1 MDFSIILWA
10 FVIFILLQPLL
21 KQLILERLRQRKIS
35 QIERARRSRVILLIH
50 REERLTLL
58 GLPIVRYLDMSDSE
72 EVMRAIQL
80 TDPNMP
86 LDVILHTP
94 GGLYLAATQIALAL
108 SGHKG
113 KVTVFVPHYAMSG
126 GTLIALAADE
136 ILMCRHSVLGPLEPQ
151 VEGLPAVS
159 LLRVVDQKPIAE
171 IDDETLIL
179 ADIAQ
184 KALAQLE
191 QTTTRLL
198 AVRMEET
205 RAAELAKTFTNGR
218 WTHDYAIT
226 ANEARALGLPVR
238 IEMPPE
244 VLELL
249 ALYPQP
255 IRGMPSVE
263 YLPSPHSRNAKM
275 KR

>member
-1 MDFSIILWA
+1 MDLSIILWA
-10 FVIFILLQPLL
+10 FVIFVLLQPLL
-21 KQLILERLRQRKIS
+21 RQFIRERLRQRKIS
-35 QIERARRSRVILLIH
+35 QIERARGSRVILLVH

-58 GLPIVRYLDMSDSE
+58 GLPIIRYLDMNNSE
-72 EVMRAIQL
+72 EVMRAVQL

-86 LDVILHTP
+86 LDMVLHTP

-113 KVTVFVPHYAMSG
+113 KVTIFVPHYAMSG

-136 ILMCRHSVLGPLEPQ
+136 IVMCRHSVLGPLEPQ

-159 LLRVVDQKPIAE
+159 LLRVIEQKPIAE
-171 IDDETLIL
+171 IDDETLVL
-179 ADIAQ
+179 ADVAQ

-191 QTTTRLL
+191 QTATQLL
-198 AVRMEET
+198 TDRMGAT
-205 RAAELAKTFTNGR
+205 RAAELAKTLTNGR

-226 ANEARALGLPVR
+226 AAEARELGLPVKT
-238 IEMPPE
+238 EMPPE

-255 IRGMPSVE
+255 IRGVPSVE
-263 YLPSPHSRNAKM
+263 YLPSPHSRNTK
-275 KR
+275 

>member
-1 MDFSIILWA
+1 MDLSIILWA
-10 FVIFILLQPLL
+10 FVIFVLLQPLL
-21 KQLILERLRQRKIS
+21 RQFILERLRQRKIS
-35 QIERARRSRVILLIH
+35 QIERARGSRVILLVH

-58 GLPIVRYLDMSDSE
+58 GLPIIRYLDMNDSE
-72 EVMRAIQL
+72 EVMRAVQL

-86 LDVILHTP
+86 LDMVLHTP

-113 KVTVFVPHYAMSG
+113 KVTIFVPHYAMSG

-136 ILMCRHSVLGPLEPQ
+136 IVMSRHSVLGPLEPQ

-159 LLRVVDQKPIAE
+159 LLRVIEQKPIAE
-171 IDDETLIL
+171 IDDETLVL
-179 ADIAQ
+179 ADVAQ

-191 QTTTRLL
+191 QTATQLL
-198 AVRMEET
+198 TDRMGAT
-205 RAAELAKTFTNGR
+205 RAAELAKTLTNGR

-226 ANEARALGLPVR
+226 AAEARELGLPVKT
-238 IEMPPE
+238 EMPPE

-249 ALYPQP
+249 ARYPQP
-255 IRGMPSVE
+255 IRGVPSVE
-263 YLPSPHSRNAKM
+263 YLPSPHSRNTK
-275 KR
+275 

>member
-1 MDFSIILWA
+1 MDLSIILWA
-10 FVIFILLQPLL
+10 FVIFVLLQPLL
-21 KQLILERLRQRKIS
+21 RQFILERLRQRKIS
-35 QIERARRSRVILLIH
+35 QIERARGSRVILLVH

-58 GLPIVRYLDMSDSE
+58 GLPVIRYLDMNDSE
-72 EVMRAIQL
+72 EVMRAVQL

-86 LDVILHTP
+86 LDMVLHTP
-94 GGLYLAATQIALAL
+94 GGLYLAATQIALAR

-113 KVTVFVPHYAMSG
+113 KVTIFVPHYAMSG

-136 ILMCRHSVLGPLEPQ
+136 IVMCRHSVLGPLEPQ

-159 LLRVVDQKPIAE
+159 LLRVIEQKPIAE
-171 IDDETLIL
+171 IDDETLVL
-179 ADIAQ
+179 ADVAQ

-191 QTTTRLL
+191 QTATQLL
-198 AVRMEET
+198 TDRMGAT
-205 RAAELAKTFTNGR
+205 RAAELAKTLTNGR

-226 ANEARALGLPVR
+226 AAEARELGLPVKT
-238 IEMPPE
+238 EMPPE

-255 IRGMPSVE
+255 IRGVPSVE
-263 YLPSPHSRNAKM
+263 YLPSPHSRNTK
-275 KR
+275 

>member
-1 MDFSIILWA
+1 MDLSIILWA
-10 FVIFILLQPLL
+10 FVIFVLLQPLL
-21 KQLILERLRQRKIS
+21 RQFIRERLRQRKIS
-35 QIERARRSRVILLIH
+35 QIERARGSRVILLVH

-58 GLPIVRYLDMSDSE
+58 GLPIIRYLDMNDSE
-72 EVMRAIQL
+72 EVMRAVQL

-86 LDVILHTP
+86 LDMVLHTP

-113 KVTVFVPHYAMSG
+113 KVTIFVPHYAMSG

-136 ILMCRHSVLGPLEPQ
+136 IVMCRHSVLGPLEPQ

-159 LLRVVDQKPIAE
+159 LLRVIEQKPIAE
-171 IDDETLIL
+171 IDDETLVL
-179 ADIAQ
+179 ADVAQ

-191 QTTTRLL
+191 QTATQLL
-198 AVRMEET
+198 TDRMGAT
-205 RAAELAKTFTNGR
+205 RAAELAKTLTNGR

-226 ANEARALGLPVR
+226 AAEARELGLPVKT
-238 IEMPPE
+238 EMPPE

-249 ALYPQP
+249 ARYPQP
-255 IRGMPSVE
+255 IRGVPSVE
-263 YLPSPHSRNAKM
+263 YLPSPHSRNTK
-275 KR
+275 

>member
-1 MDFSIILWA
+1 MDLSIALWA
-10 FVIFILLQPLL
+10 FVIFVLLQPLL
-21 KQLILERLRQRKIS
+21 RQFVLERLRQRKIS
-35 QIERARRSRVILLIH
+35 QIEQARGSRVILLVH

-58 GLPIVRYLDMSDSE
+58 GLPIVRYLDMNDSE

-86 LDVILHTP
+86 VDLVLHTP

-108 SGHKG
+108 SGHEG
-113 KVTVFVPHYAMSG
+113 KVTIFVPHYAMSG

-136 ILMCRHSVLGPLEPQ
+136 IVMCRHSVLGPLEPQ

-159 LLRVVDQKPIAE
+159 LLRVVEQKPIAE

-179 ADIAQ
+179 ADIAK
-184 KALAQLE
+184 KALTQLE
-191 QTTTRLL
+191 QTATQLLVDRMDAASAAQLATTL
-198 AVRMEET
+198 
-205 RAAELAKTFTNGR
+205 TNGR

-226 ANEARALGLPVR
+226 AAEAGELGLPVNTK
-238 IEMPPE
+238 MPPE
-244 VLELL
+244 VIALL

-255 IRGMPSVE
+255 VRGMPSVE
-263 YLPSPHSRNAKM
+263 YLPSPHARNAK
-275 KR
+275 

>member
-1 MDFSIILWA
+1 MDLSILFWA
-10 FVIFILLQPLL
+10 FVVLVVLQPLL
-21 KQLILERLRQRKIS
+21 KQRILESMRQRRIS
-35 QIERARRSRVILLIH
+35 QIERRRGSRVILLVH
-50 REERLTLL
+50 REERVSLL
-58 GLPIVRYLDMSDSE
+58 GLPIVRYIDMNDSE

-86 LDVILHTP
+86 LDVVLHTP
-94 GGLYLAATQIALAL
+94 GGLYLAATQIARAL
-108 SGHKG
+108 TGHKG

-136 ILMCRHSVLGPLEPQ
+136 IVMCRHSVLGPLDPQ
-151 VEGLPAVS
+151 VDGMPAAS
-159 LLRVVDQKPIAE
+159 LLRVVAQKPIAE
-171 IDDETLIL
+171 IDDETLVL
-179 ADIAQ
+179 ADIAK

-191 QTTTRLL
+191 QTVAQLL
-198 AVRMEET
+198 ADHMEAT
-205 RAAELAKTFTNGR
+205 CAAELAKTLTSGR

-226 ANEARALGLPVR
+226 ADEARDLGLPVTT
-238 IEMPPE
+238 EMPPE

-263 YLPSPHSRNAKM
+263 YLPSPHSRNAK
-275 KR
+275 